1 MAKLRSA
8 FLVKRNKLPIIIAV
22 AVGLAILIAVWTDR
36 ITGSRIDQ
44 DGGHTLT
51 MAVNLAH
58 AGVISLRT
66 EPPLVPSMYREP
78 LPVLVAAAAVLGIDA
93 LHGRATMPEYF
104 EGTRARLVKLTNVLW
119 MLLLCASAYAAIHLL
134 TGSLALGL
142 VGVVLVN
149 LPLPLVPSGF
159 AGLGID
165 SLNSDLPAAA
175 LLVGGSALLAAG
187 LSEARTGRCL
197 AAGALFGALALVK
210 ASFLYVFVG
219 IVASVLVVGVIA
231 VCRDRRWWIARNGLV
246 LTACFAAVVAPW
258 MLRNHLQFGTYSIA
272 ERGGVVLLIRAV
284 KDQMTAEEYR
294 GAFYVWAP
302 YGIRPAVGRLLGFQ
316 SRDLDRGGRLQ
327 RLNRYPS
334 ADFHADDV
342 AAERAGRPDL
352 AISYYRKARAQRV
365 QLNREIGSALGSL
378 EVDRRLQE
386 RALDMI
392 AQHPWRHLAVT
403 VPVLWRG
410 AFVTFPVL
418 VVGLAVAWRR
428 RDLRLV
434 TFLWPAMGLVLFYG
448 LLSHFIPRYGVPVT
462 PVGIVALLAVA
473 SAGFSQSRNAD
484 SIACKH

>member
-1 MAKLRSA
+1 MFVLS
-8 FLVKRNKLPIIIAV
+8 
-22 AVGLAILIAVWTDR
+22 GLAILVAVWADR
-36 ITGSRIDQ
+36 ITGSRVDQ

-58 AGVISLRT
+58 SGVISVRA
-66 EPPLVPSMYREP
+66 EPPLRPSMYREP
-78 LPVLVAAAAVLGIDA
+78 LPVLVAAAAILGIDA
-93 LHGRATMPEYF
+93 VHGRAPLPAYF
-104 EGTRARLVKLTNVLW
+104 EGPRARLIKFTNVLW
-119 MLLLCASAYAAIHLL
+119 MLLLCASVYTAVHLL
-134 TGSLALGL
+134 TGSRALSCA
-142 VGVVLVN
+142 GVILVN
-149 LPLPLVPSGF
+149 LPLPLIPSGF
-159 AGLGID
+159 AGLGLD

-175 LLVGGSALLAAG
+175 LLVSGSTLLARGLSEPRTGRSLAAG
-187 LSEARTGRCL
+187 VV
-197 AAGALFGALALVK
+197 FGALALVK
-210 ASFLYVFVG
+210 ASFLYVFAG
-219 IVASVLVVGVIA
+219 LVASVLLAGAIA
-231 VCRDRRWWIARNGLV
+231 ARRGHHWRIARNGLV
-246 LTACFAAVVAPW
+246 LTVCFVAVVAPW

-316 SRDLDRGGRLQ
+316 LRDLDRGGRLQ

-334 ADFHADDV
+334 ADFHTDDV

-365 QLNREIGSALGSL
+365 QLNREIGAALGSL

-386 RALDMI
+386 RALDLI
-392 AQHPWRHLAVT
+392 ARHPWRHLAVT

-418 VVGLAVAWRR
+418 VLGLAVAWRR

-448 LLSHFIPRYGVPVT
+448 LLSHFIPRYGVPVV
-462 PVGIVALLAVA
+462 PVAIVIVLSVA
-473 SAGFSQSRNAD
+473 AGVLGSWSTFAKPGGRQ
-484 SIACKH
+484 